1 MKVLIPFFVFVAMVC
16 VTTMILHFGLKVG
29 ESREPAYPMQASAYS
44 FVDITQ

>member
-1 MKVLIPFFVFVAMVC
+1 MKVLIPFLIFIAMVC
-16 VTTMILHFGLKVG
+16 MTTAVLHFGLKVG

>member
-16 VTTMILHFGLKVG
+16 VTTMILHFGLKAG
-29 ESREPAYPMQASAYS
+29 ETRATEYPHAAHAYS

>member
-16 VTTMILHFGLKVG
+16 MTTAILHFGLKVG
-29 ESREPAYPMQASAYS
+29 EDRAPEYPVHAYS